1 MCAAVRLF
9 PFGCKLFP
17 SYVATDNYSRGS
29 YRLWFFPHFPTPV
42 LLNMH
47 VCIRLDVARKLC
59 NYAKQRPCWPRLTTS
74 HVFLMVIKKSTQND
88 HSMPL
93 AAKGRCRQALAR
105 QSKLATTLQVLANV
119 LWKGEGYASQILK
132 NTNIPTPSKYFR
144 LEVKAVKSIW
154 NALSM

>member
-1 MCAAVRLF
+1 
-9 PFGCKLFP
+9 
-17 SYVATDNYSRGS
+17 
-29 YRLWFFPHFPTPV
+29 
-42 LLNMH
+42 MH

-59 NYAKQRPCWPRLTTS
+59 NYAKQRPCLPRLTTS

-144 LEVKAVKSIW
+144 LEVKAVKSI
-154 NALSM
+154 